1 MNQIQDYQFVWKR
14 SCLGQYLQT
23 DNYLASS
30 SLYHECRPEEQTV
43 TVSRCVQAEAY
54 TRQAKWSP
62 GLNLEA
68 HRDIKQQKK
77 SQKLAEGSKKV
88 RRTNPEPTQRCPF
101 NV

>member
-62 GLNLEA
+62 GLN
-68 HRDIKQQKK
+68 IKQQKK

-88 RRTNPEPTQRCPF
+88 RRINPEPTQRCPF

>member
-1 MNQIQDYQFVWKR
+1 MNQIQDYHFMWKH
-14 SCLGQYLQT
+14 SCWGQYLQT

-43 TVSRCVQAEAY
+43 TVLRCVQTEAY

-68 HRDIKQQKK
+68 HRDLKQQKR
-77 SQKLAEGSKKV
+77 SQKLAEGSEKLSEE
-88 RRTNPEPTQRCPF
+88 NQS
-101 NV
+101 